1 MKKLIVPLV
10 IIAAGIIIAGI
21 SFLLPGSGE
30 TSLDIRINSTPLI
43 MPAAH
48 KVYANPDALNG
59 QYYLF
64 KAKITNTGKKTLENV
79 VVKYQVPGYIEW
91 TELSTTGIMVPGQT
105 VVAVCYPVFNPSVTA
120 KTTESV
126 ERANV
131 MVEWEGAERR
141 DIIEESFSFKML
153 SRNDFAYTC
162 IPSEEILGWSDVYD
176 NDPLL
181 PCFVTPNDPIVK
193 YYTQVVQ
200 EKVLKG
206 EAASVT
212 RSSEQGLN
220 FLLGLYEATRMSHM
234 VYSGT
239 KGIPQ
244 SLHDVNTLIQH
255 VRLPREVVT
264 GNTGL
269 CIELSVLY
277 ASVLSNAGLDPII
290 YLIPGHA
297 YPGFKMGGQYFAIEA
312 TGIGGEG
319 LGKIAGAQEAYKMG
333 MEQLEEFIKAS
344 QAGDPRYSIVDVHEL
359 NARGVVSMNLDDNDY
374 LRKKVDEIAENFTP
388 KRQQPNQFAQ
398 QPGGNQLANV
408 NRFPGPLSFIIP
420 SGWATYQNPVP
431 GFPLLIAQVTSP
443 DMLASVSVYNIPANS
458 AEEAMNLLRQY
469 FSQMGFALQ
478 YSISGS
484 NIQGTSANY
493 SNTFRW
499 IGRIVP
505 AGGGYRLVAVGAENQ
520 IYGQYSGVINSVYNS
535 IN

>member
-1 MKKLIVPLV
+1 MKKLILPL
-10 IIAAGIIIAGI
+10 GIIVLGIITTGI
-21 SFLLPGSGE
+21 SFFLSGPNE
-30 TSLDIRINSTPLI
+30 ASLDIRINSTPLI

-48 KVYANPDALNG
+48 KVYANPDALDG

-64 KAKITNTGKKTLENV
+64 KARITNTGKKTLENV

-91 TELSTTGIMVPGQT
+91 TELSTTGLMIPGQT
-105 VVAVCYPVFNPSVTA
+105 IVAVCYPVLNPSVTE

-131 MVEWEGAERR
+131 KVEWEGASNR
-141 DIIEESFSFKML
+141 DIIEETFSFKML

-162 IPSEEILGWSDVYD
+162 IPSDEIMGWSDIYD

-200 EKVLKG
+200 EKVMKG

-212 RSSEQGLN
+212 RSPEQGVN

-244 SLHDVNTLIQH
+244 SLQDVQTLIQH
-255 VRLPREVVT
+255 VRLPRELIS

-277 ASVLSNAGLDPII
+277 ASILSNAGIDPII
-290 YLIPGHA
+290 FLVPGHA

-319 LGKIAGAQEAYKMG
+319 LGKISDAQEAFKMG
-333 MEQLEEFIKAS
+333 MTQLDEFIKAF

-359 NARGVVSMNLDDNDY
+359 NANGVVSMNLNDNDY
-374 LRKKVDEIAENFTP
+374 LRKKVDEIAENFMP
-388 KRQQPNQFAQ
+388 KRQQDIQYAQ
-398 QPGGNQLANV
+398 QTNTGQLANV
-408 NRFPGPLSFIIP
+408 NRFPGPLSFVIP
-420 SGWATYQNPVP
+420 SGWVTYQNPVP
-431 GFPLLIAQVTSP
+431 GFPLLVAQVASP
-443 DMLASVSVYNIPANS
+443 DMMATVSVYNIPASS
-458 AEEAMNLLRQY
+458 AEEAMSQLRQY
-469 FSQMGFALQ
+469 FSQMGLTLQ
-478 YSISGS
+478 YAISGS

-499 IGRIVP
+499 IGKIVP
-505 AGGGYRLVAVGAENQ
+505 AGGGYRLVAVGADNQ
-520 IYGQYSGVINSVYNS
+520 IYGQYSGAINSVYNS
-535 IN
+535 IK